1 MKWQEIISAVAPV
14 LGTAIGGPVGGI
26 AVKAITA
33 ALGLPSNASDKEL
46 DRALHDATPEQLV
59 ELKKVE
65 ADFEVQM
72 KELDVDV
79 TRIHASD
86 RDSARRRQ
94 MTVKDRVPAI
104 LAILTMVSF
113 FGYIGGVTFWS
124 HAVMADPGFLNLAI
138 GWLGGTS
145 STVIA
150 YYFGSSAGQDRMQ
163 TPDKKDQ

>member
-26 AVKAITA
+26 AVKAITS
-33 ALGLPSNASDKEL
+33 ALGLSSSATDKEL
-46 DRALHDATPEQLV
+46 DRALHDATPDQLA
-59 ELKKVE
+59 ELKRVE
-65 ADFEVQM
+65 AEFDVQM
-72 KELDVDV
+72 KELDVDIV
-79 TRIHASD
+79 AIHADD
-86 RDSARRRQ
+86 RNSARNREIK
-94 MTVKDRVPAI
+94 VKDRVPAI
-104 LAILTMVSF
+104 LAVLTMVSF

-150 YYFGSSAGQDRMQ
+150 YYSGSSAGQDRMQ
-163 TPDKKDQ
+163 KVNSNDQ